1 MVLILKTVH
10 VEKYRSRSKRN
21 YIQDTDWDELYILTK
36 HWKSDLLF
44 YKQDLRFLNKL
55 LNKYFIWITKK
66 ENLDAV
72 KTIGQNVLKDKRTG
86 KKLLKRID
94 QHLAHIAQTID
105 YPFKH
110 DSSVFRKEHQDLE
123 DDIAKFY
130 KTVRKNRKQM
140 FSVTEHIMDSES
152 LGHLLQD

>member
-1 MVLILKTVH
+1 M
-10 VEKYRSRSKRN
+10 ENYRSRPKGN
-21 YIQDTDWDELYILTK
+21 YIQNTNWDELYILTK

-44 YKQDLRFLNKL
+44 YKEDLRFLNRL

-66 ENLDAV
+66 GNLNAV
-72 KTIGQNVLKDKRTG
+72 KTIGQNVLKDKSTG
-86 KKLLKRID
+86 TNLLKRVD
-94 QHLAHIAQTID
+94 QHLVHISQTID
-105 YPFKH
+105 NPFKY

-130 KTVRKNRKQM
+130 KTVRKNRKQV
-140 FSVTEHIMDSES
+140 FSVTEHIIDSES